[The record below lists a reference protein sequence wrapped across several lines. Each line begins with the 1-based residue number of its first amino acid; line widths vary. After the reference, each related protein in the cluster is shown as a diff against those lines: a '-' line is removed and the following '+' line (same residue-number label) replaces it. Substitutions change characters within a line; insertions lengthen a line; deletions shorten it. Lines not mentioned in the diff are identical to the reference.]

1 MFHADSSRYLI
12 KAMMFMR
19 LHLHMLFY
27 HTPVILSIPKKE
39 KLGVNTWIVEVT
51 LKDEQKR
58 YNRKTHLREEHDIL
72 LFDWEV
78 A

>member
-39 KLGVNTWIVEVT
+39 KLGVNT
-51 LKDEQKR
+51 
-58 YNRKTHLREEHDIL
+58 
-72 LFDWEV
+72 
-78 A
+78 